1 MKNTLT
7 NSRYKRFSF
16 EKKILAYLFAICFVI
31 VSIVFLYVKVSKQ
44 SRANNNWVQHT
55 EEVLAQMDTVF
66 TLHKDIALTTKGYII
81 TGDSS
86 FLTTHDRKLN
96 SIAVSIQKLRTLTK
110 DNGLLQRRLDTLET
124 MLNEYRL
131 VRIKSI
137 AFRNNSKFRLEDEV
151 PLVYAS
157 ERTSN
162 QLQTLFHTI
171 QQDER
176 GRLSERRAA
185 FLKNAR
191 SVVGYIRILLLAFV
205 VSLLTAF
212 VIVYR
217 NSKKR
222 SKAEAALLK
231 SEALTRSIIT
241 HAPVLVNVKDLSG
254 RFMLAN
260 NQFAVTMQLQKEDLV
275 GKNSHDILPPET
287 ADIMRSADEEV
298 KQTLEPVDLQ
308 VDFPAADG
316 MQHLIATK
324 FPLFDEKGKL
334 YSIGSMFMDITP
346 VKRAHEALQESY
358 QQQQRILNGLQQAL
372 SASSDMICIVN
383 ENCEFVMVSDT
394 ISQLLGYTSKEV
406 MSKKF
411 IDFVADE
418 DRPLTK
424 KIADEVLE
432 GKTVFDFVNHYKRKD
447 GTLVPIIWTA
457 KWLPEDRMMYCIARN
472 GTEKVRAEKALAQSQ
487 AQLSYAQKIAK
498 MGSWNWDIRDNTWS
512 CSDEIYHLLGIEKN
526 NKANMQKILLGHIHP
541 DDLQS
546 AVKARDEALQ
556 QGNPVDI
563 EHRIIKADG
572 QVRFV
577 QTKGEVRFD
586 RENKPILFS
595 GTMQDITERKQ
606 AELDLQ
612 ELNRNLERR
621 AMELKASNAE
631 LERFAYVASHDL
643 QEPLRMVTSFLGLLQ
658 KKIGGQLDDTSK
670 TYIHYAVDGAERM
683 KGLIRDLLQF
693 SRLGTSRESFAA
705 VDLDELMK
713 HVLQVYELPVRES
726 EAQIQVTPLPVVTGD
741 KTQLQQLLQN
751 LIGNA
756 LKYRSNQTPVI
767 KVGCTEKEK
776 EWEFCVSD
784 NGIGIDPKY
793 FDKIFVLF
801 QRLHQKSEFG
811 GNGIGLSICKK
822 IVERHGGRIWV
833 QSRPGNGSTFYFTLK
848 KQNHA

>member
-7 NSRYKRFSF
+7 NGRLKRFSF
-16 EKKILAYLFAICFVI
+16 EKKILVYLFAICLVI
-31 VSIVFLYVKVSKQ
+31 FSIVFLYVKVSKQ
-44 SRANNNWVQHT
+44 SRINNFWVQHT
-55 EEVLAQMDTVF
+55 EQVLAHMDTVVS
-66 TLHKDIALTTKGYII
+66 LHKDIALTTKGYII
-81 TGDSS
+81 TGDTS
-86 FLTTHDRKLN
+86 FLATHDRKLS
-96 SIAVSIQKLRTLTK
+96 SIVANAQKLRSLTK
-110 DNGLLQRRLDTLET
+110 DNSLLQKRLDTLQS
-124 MLNEYRL
+124 MLNEYHT
-131 VRIKSI
+131 VRSKSI
-137 AFRNNSKFRLEDEV
+137 AFRSNRTFRLEDEV

-157 ERTSN
+157 EKMSN
-162 QLQTLFHTI
+162 QLQALFQTI

-176 GRLSERRAA
+176 GRLAERRAT
-185 FLKNAR
+185 FLQNAR
-191 SVVGYIRILLLAFV
+191 NLVKYIRILLLAFV
-205 VSLLTAF
+205 ISLLAAI

-222 SKAEAALLK
+222 NKAEAALLK

-254 RFMLAN
+254 RFILAN
-260 NQFAVTMQLQKEDLV
+260 NQFAVTMQVQKEDLV
-275 GKNSHDILPPET
+275 GKYSYDILPPVT
-287 ADIMRSADEEV
+287 ADAMRLADEEV
-298 KQTLEPVDLQ
+298 KQTLESVDLQ
-308 VDFPAADG
+308 VDLPAADG
-316 MQHLIATK
+316 MQRLIATK
-324 FPLFDEKGKL
+324 FPLFDEKAKL
-334 YSIGSMFMDITP
+334 YAIGSMFMDITP

-372 SASSDMICIVN
+372 SASSDMICIIN

-411 IDFVADE
+411 IDFVAEE
-418 DRPLTK
+418 DKPITR

-447 GTLVPIIWTA
+447 GTLIPIIWTA

-472 GTEKVRAEKALAQSQ
+472 GTEKMRTEQALAQSQ

-498 MGSWNWDIRDNTWS
+498 MGSWNWDIRNRTWS

-526 NKANMQKILLGHIHP
+526 DQVNMQKILFDHIHP
-541 DDLQS
+541 DDLQL
-546 AVKARDEALQ
+546 AIKARDEALQ
-556 QGNPVDI
+556 KGKPVDI
-563 EHRIIKADG
+563 EHRIIKEDG

-577 QTKGEVRFD
+577 QTKGEARFD
-586 RENKPILFS
+586 QENKPILFS

-621 AMELKASNAE
+621 AVELKASNAE

-658 KKIGGQLDDTSK
+658 KKIGSQLDDTSK

-726 EAQIQVTPLPVVTGD
+726 NAQIQVTPLPVVTGD
-741 KTQLQQLLQN
+741 KTQLLQLLQN

-756 LKYRSNQTPVI
+756 LKYRSNQPPVI
-767 KVGCTEKEK
+767 GIGCTEKDN

-833 QSRPGNGSTFYFTLK
+833 QSRPGHGSTFYFTLK